1 MAIGLCNGR
10 WTPKWLS
17 LFSFCLPLSMPLT
30 AQQVVSKTTDPLA
43 LSEQLKTELKAYQ
56 AWQVAMEQK
65 KRDLA
70 FAELQLNWLKKQ
82 VEIAQQQKL
91 LRPTSV
97 AAPRPPKNCIRIAQ
111 SEWRLRDADGEWFWA
126 KQGSCF

>member
-1 MAIGLCNGR
+1 MNFKNHITA
-10 WTPKWLS
+10 PKNPRT
-17 LFSFCLPLSMPLT
+17 FKNAPESMGYFFWG
-30 AQQVVSKTTDPLA
+30 KTTDPLA

-91 LRPTSV
+91 L
-97 AAPRPPKNCIRIAQ
+97 A
-111 SEWRLRDADGEWFWA
+111 
-126 KQGSCF
+126 